1 MLNGDYFQRCRYPPA
16 DDIRWRWQERDM
28 TEESSV
34 SYCGPMG
41 HRLKRPSYRVATGN
55 RPSLHLIALAASLLL
70 FAGGCAEIIPRF
82 ELRDDYM
89 FKRFFQPN
97 RVVSEVRHDEN
108 GNPILEPP
116 GRFSLPKI
124 GKPPVV
130 D

>member
-1 MLNGDYFQRCRYPPA
+1 
-16 DDIRWRWQERDM
+16 M
-28 TEESSV
+28 TEVRSV
-34 SYCGPMG
+34 RYFGPSW
-41 HRLKRPSYRVATGN
+41 HRLKGPRRRTLTAN
-55 RPSLHLIALAASLLL
+55 RSSLRLIALTTCLLL
-70 FAGGCAEIIPRF
+70 STGGCSEIIPRF

-97 RVVSEVRHDEN
+97 RVVSEIRHDEN

-116 GRFSLPKI
+116 GRFNLPKI